1 MTDQP
6 QPEPT
11 LLTEALRDAANA
23 WTQRIRSASN
33 HPDNTTCGVCPVCL
47 TVSHVGQS
55 HPEMLRALAEVVA
68 ALSSAAMAATDH
80 YQATHPR
87 SAQPGEENTAD
98 DAQTEPPRPGSG
110 RRTVQR
116 ITLTD

>member
-1 MTDQP
+1 MSEQTP
-6 QPEPT
+6 PEPA
-11 LLTEALRDAANA
+11 LLVEALRDAANA
-23 WTQRIRSASN
+23 WTQRIRSAST

-55 HPEMLRALAEVVA
+55 HPEMLRALADLVA

-87 SAQPGEENTAD
+87 PAQPGE
-98 DAQTEPPRPGSG
+98 DAEDPDPTQPPRPGSG
-110 RRTVQR
+110 RRSVQR